1 MRISVLLSGLALA
14 GLISGAALAQGS
26 PAGAAPQGQPDV
38 KQVGDWAVRCFP
50 IQSAS
55 PCDMFQQQDAKD
67 SKQRVLSLS
76 IAFIPHLNQHAI
88 QISVPLGVA
97 VQPGV
102 VIHDGN
108 FSSKVMPYRRCDR
121 AGCYVEMLL
130 DNSVID
136 QLSHGGDTAMIK
148 VTADDGKQYDLKF
161 SLKGFSAAHDSMA
174 DLAKQK
180 AKTPPPAPAASDTP
194 AK

>member
-1 MRISVLLSGLALA
+1 MRISGLLSGLALA

-26 PAGAAPQGQPDV
+26 PAPAAAQGQPEI

-67 SKQRVLSLS
+67 SKQRVLALS
-76 IAFIPHLNQHAI
+76 IAYIPHLNQHGI
-88 QISVPLGVA
+88 QISVPLAVA

-130 DNSVID
+130 DNSVVD
-136 QLSHGGDTAMIK
+136 QLSHGGDSAMIK

-161 SLKGFSAAHDSMA
+161 SLKGFSAAHDAMME
-174 DLAKQK
+174 LAKQK
-180 AKTPPPAPAASDTP
+180 AKTPPTAPAASGAS